1 MEGLVRCYLG
11 SCCLSQL
18 HYFSSLELT
27 QHGSPLKV
35 VGALCL
41 HPLQRRAH
49 VPKAQWRMWKSGS
62 SVKQDGK
69 LPEVR
74 VSQAVP
80 CSLQFDLHH
89 TSFVRSQFKKTDL
102 KLFLNARIK
111 AMWCPNRTHGDTI
124 LLHLTCGNSG
134 TGGEIKSWVSLTL
147 YLNWWLWIYFFIYY
161 FLLYLN
167 LSLWYLASYAVY
179 IFASTIL
186 ITFITLSLVF

>member
-41 HPLQRRAH
+41 HPHQRHAH
-49 VPKAQWRMWKSGS
+49 LPKAQWRRWKSGS

-69 LPEVR
+69 LPEMR
-74 VSQAVP
+74 VSQEVP

-89 TSFVRSQFKKTDL
+89 TSFVRSQFKKTGL

-111 AMWCPNRTHGDTI
+111 AMWCPNRTHGDMI
-124 LLHLTCGNSG
+124 LHLTCGNSG
-134 TGGEIKSWVSLTL
+134 TRGEIKSWVSLTL
-147 YLNWWLWIYFFIYY
+147 YYLNFFFIYY

-167 LSLWYLASYAVY
+167 LSLWHLASYAVY